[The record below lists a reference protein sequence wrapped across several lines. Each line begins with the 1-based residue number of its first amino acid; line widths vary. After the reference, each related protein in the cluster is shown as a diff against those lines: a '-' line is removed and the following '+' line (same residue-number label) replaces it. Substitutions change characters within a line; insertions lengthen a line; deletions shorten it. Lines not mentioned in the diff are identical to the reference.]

1 MKKYLSLLFL
11 ALCAIALQAKPIN
24 ASIAQAAAQ
33 KLATAQLAMER
44 ATPNLVYTGS
54 NESFFI
60 FNVGDHG
67 FVIIAGD
74 DAYRPVIG

>member
-11 ALCAIALQAKPIN
+11 ALCTIALQAKPIN

-44 ATPNLVYTGS
+44 ATPSLEYTGPD
-54 NESFFI
+54 EAFY
-60 FNVGDHG
+60 V
-67 FVIIAGD
+67 
-74 DAYRPVIG
+74 